1 MESEP
6 EKKSCK
12 LLVLYEIVTIV
23 SLSWKEIRFFL
34 LFVKLVVSFFV
45 VTKIFKRKI

>member
-34 LFVKLVVSFFV
+34 LSLKLIVSFFCLY
-45 VTKIFKRKI
+45 KNL